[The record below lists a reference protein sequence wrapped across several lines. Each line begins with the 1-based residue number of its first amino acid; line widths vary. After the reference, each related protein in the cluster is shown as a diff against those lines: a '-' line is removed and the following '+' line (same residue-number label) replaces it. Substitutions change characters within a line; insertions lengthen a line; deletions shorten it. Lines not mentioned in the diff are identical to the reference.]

1 MINNRILDIRENAQL
16 SQSEMAEIL
25 MTTQSNYS
33 RWESGKEFI
42 PLSKLNLLC
51 NYFNVSMDYVM
62 RLNRNTYPNKKI
74 KLNEKIIGKRL
85 RIFRE
90 KNNLLQSDIATLL
103 NTSQSTISAYENGKT
118 LILISFAYQIC
129 KNYNIS
135 LDWLCGRTN

>member
-16 SQSEMAEIL
+16 SQLEMAEIL

-33 RWESGKEFI
+33 RWESGKELI

-62 RLNRNTYPNKKI
+62 RLGKNTQPCKKI

-85 RIFRE
+85 KLIRE
-90 KNNLLQSDIATLL
+90 KNNLFQSDIATLL

-118 LILISFAYQIC
+118 LLLISFAYQIC
-129 KNYNIS
+129 KQYNIS
-135 LDWLCGRTN
+135 LDWLCGRIS